1 MKILKA
7 VLILTVFTIFTGN
20 VFAQRIMLG
29 PRVTGNYNTYNQKN
43 FTLSYNGIGIG
54 AGGQLDILFN
64 KTIGIMVN
72 VNAFDMKGI
81 SNSTTTNNQTT
92 DNDYSITY
100 TTIEPMFQANF
111 SGFFMTAGPSLGF
124 KLAGSGE
131 QTVSATGV
139 TPQVTALNVPFK
151 STIFGITLG
160 TGYNI
165 KVSPDMAIGTDFMVN
180 IPLSDTFD
188 FPGTKNTIL
197 SLKLGASLKFKI

>member
-81 SNSTTTNNQTT
+81 SNSTTTNNHYQ
-92 DNDYSITY
+92 
-100 TTIEPMFQANF
+100 
-111 SGFFMTAGPSLGF
+111 
-124 KLAGSGE
+124 
-131 QTVSATGV
+131 
-139 TPQVTALNVPFK
+139 
-151 STIFGITLG
+151 
-160 TGYNI
+160 
-165 KVSPDMAIGTDFMVN
+165 
-180 IPLSDTFD
+180 
-188 FPGTKNTIL
+188 
-197 SLKLGASLKFKI
+197 